1 MVSRSCLF
9 LAFALMV
16 ATQVSSAQQ
25 DKLDVQKLLKDQVD
39 AWNAGS
45 VEGYMK
51 GYWDSDSTLF
61 VSGGNATKG
70 YKGVLARYKKSYDTR
85 EKMGKLDFEELLLR
99 QPSPSLIIA
108 TGIWKLQRT
117 NDAPWGR
124 FTLLIE
130 KKSEGWRIVYDH
142 TSAAAK

>member
-1 MVSRSCLF
+1 MNSRSPL
-9 LAFALMV
+9 LLVMLLLVLSQIA
-16 ATQVSSAQQ
+16 SAQG
-25 DKLDVQKLLKDQVD
+25 DELAVRKLLQDQVE

-51 GYWDSDSTLF
+51 GYWDSDSTMF
-61 VSGGNATKG
+61 VSGGSLTKG
-70 YKGVLARYKKSYDTR
+70 YREVLARYKKGYDTR
-85 EKMGKLDFEELLLR
+85 AKMGKLEFEQLTLR
-99 QPSPSLIIA
+99 HPSPTLIIA
-108 TGIWKLQRT
+108 TGIWKLYRA
-117 NDAPWGR
+117 NDSPWGR